1 MDKWK
6 FWALEAYGAAHTLQE
21 ILTIKSD
28 DVVGRVKAYEAIVKG
43 ENIPKPGIPESFK
56 VLMKEFQSL
65 GLDVNILNDQEVIKL
80 LDDEMDERDPL
91 EELAIEIGSTELSEA
106 GDDVKLEDSF
116 QIKSVDDDEDDL
128 FQ

>member
-1 MDKWK
+1 
-6 FWALEAYGAAHTLQE
+6 ALEAYGAAHTLQE

-65 GLDVNILNDQEVIKL
+65 ALDVNILNDQEMIKL

-91 EELAIEIGSTELSEA
+91 EELAIEIGSTEISEA

-116 QIKSVDDDEDDL
+116 QIKSIDDDDDDIL
-128 FQ
+128 L

>member
-1 MDKWK
+1 MPWTYN
-6 FWALEAYGAAHTLQE
+6 LGASVMWTLPVDG
-21 ILTIKSD
+21 IDL
-28 DVVGRVKAYEAIVKG
+28 KARLSVF
-43 ENIPKPGIPESFK
+43 N
-56 VLMKEFQSL
+56 L
-65 GLDVNILNDQEVIKL
+65 LNDQEVIKL

>member
-1 MDKWK
+1 MEV
-6 FWALEAYGAAHTLQE
+6 WALEAHGAAHTLQE
-21 ILTIKSD
+21 ILTD
-28 DVVGRVKAYEAIVKG
+28 QVRWRGRPGLKAYEAIVKG

-91 EELAIEIGSTELSEA
+91 EELAIEIGTGTL
-106 GDDVKLEDSF
+106 KLAMT
-116 QIKSVDDDEDDL
+116 
-128 FQ
+128 